1 MSVYNPTGSGN
12 VHTDQSISGGK
23 KVATKKTPVRKA
35 AGKTD
40 KATGANVGKISKGG
54 TSKATGAK
62 VKKGND

>member
-23 KVATKKTPVRKA
+23 KVATKKIPVRKA
-35 AGKTD
+35 AGKTE
-40 KATGANVGKISKGG
+40 KGTGANVGKSSSGSSSK
-54 TSKATGAK
+54 STGAK